1 MDHVSITLLIEER
14 EEKLLPMHYLMWKY
28 EYHMKKE
35 YGGGSRSRKKNKQT
49 KIISSCRFLI
59 YALKGRRKKWE
70 SLGKSFVIAL
80 LLQFMSVLIFDVC
93 VHFTLQG

>member
-35 YGGGSRSRKKNKQT
+35 YGGGSRSRIKTNKL
-49 KIISSCRFLI
+49 KLFLVADFLFMLLKEEKRNESHWGNHLLLPYFFSSCLF
-59 YALKGRRKKWE
+59 
-70 SLGKSFVIAL
+70 
-80 LLQFMSVLIFDVC
+80 
-93 VHFTLQG
+93 